1 MESNGIERSKKTWD
15 FLIDKKKPFV
25 DELLRI
31 IIEDNDNEIDE
42 EHFNEMRK
50 AFGEIYQHLI
60 ISSATITDDV
70 IHIHED
76 KNTSGEIREEIYEA
90 LHTYQ
95 ENFLGQ
101 DTITDDE
108 EDQKELYYDYTVKS
122 KEKIQWALETL
133 GINLQSKYFIFQNQ
147 TESYTIMPILRVEDL
162 AKFFR
167 FIKMLTTE
175 EENKWINCL
184 LRCLYTQLIWDDED
198 LILYKQ
204 ILGNIKEYMQEI
216 DHIERESRSDN
227 KQDNDEI
234 LEEVI
239 DRENLLQVKKSF
251 RFIKENRWK
260 EFKFL
265 EGLWFSI
272 DIEEEEDM
280 RDIYRMPEFTDKL
293 YESCFILDKE
303 KTESE
308 RNIELCIAINSVEK
322 TIQEAIKY
330 IKTIK
335 WKGRLFWQAKKELMT
350 GIHQSILYIQE
361 TKVLANHQ
369 KRIYKETL
377 LNYYTLAWDM

>member
-1 MESNGIERSKKTWD
+1 MENNGIERSKKTWD
-15 FLIDKKKPFV
+15 LLIDKKKPFV

-31 IIEDNDNEIDE
+31 IIEDNDNGIDE
-42 EHFNEMRK
+42 EYFNEMRK

-162 AKFFR
+162 AKVFR

-234 LEEVI
+234 WEEVI
-239 DRENLLQVKKSF
+239 DRENLLQVKKGF

-280 RDIYRMPEFTDKL
+280 RYIYRMPEFTDKL

-322 TIQEAIKY
+322 TVQEAIKY

-335 WKGRLFWQAKKELMT
+335 WKGRLFWQAKKEIMT